1 MKKILIIQGNP
12 QPSSFS
18 DAIAAAY
25 RKGAEKSGATVQ
37 QITLHTLHFELN
49 LEMGYSSPKV
59 LEPDLVAAQ
68 AAIQWAEHVVWIYPI
83 WWGFMPA
90 LLKGFI
96 DRVMLPGFAFN
107 YRKDHPMWDKHLK
120 GKTARIITTMDT
132 PGWYDWLMYRGA
144 GQTIMKR
151 AILGFC
157 GFSPVYTTSI
167 SPMRHSTVAFK
178 EKWLKKIE
186 HTGLLLR

>member
-1 MKKILIIQGNP
+1 MKNILIIQGNP
-12 QPSSFS
+12 KKSSFS

-37 QITLHTLHFELN
+37 QITLHSLHFDLD
-49 LEMGYSSPKV
+49 LEVGYSSHKD
-59 LEPDLVAAQ
+59 LEADLVAAQ
-68 AAIQWAEHVVWIYPI
+68 ATIQWAEHVVWIYPI

-107 YRKDHPMWDKHLK
+107 YRKDNPMWDRHLK

-132 PGWYDWLMYRGA
+132 PGWYDWLMYRSA

-157 GFSPVYTTSI
+157 GFGPIYTTSI
-167 SPMRHSTVAFK
+167 SSMRHLSVASK
-178 EKWLKKIE
+178 EKWLRKIE
-186 HTGLLLR
+186 DTGALIR